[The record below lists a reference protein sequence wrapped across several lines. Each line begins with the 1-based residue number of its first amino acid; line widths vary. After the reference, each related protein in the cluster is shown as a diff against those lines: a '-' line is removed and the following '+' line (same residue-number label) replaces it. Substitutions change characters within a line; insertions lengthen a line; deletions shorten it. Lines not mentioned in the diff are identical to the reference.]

1 MLKQRYGVASER
13 TVQKALELLA
23 AEGLVA
29 SQGREPYKVISAE
42 PRQSLETR
50 VDILEEQFRKVRDR
64 LGIVE
69 AKLLGAE
76 EEARERTAGDDRA
89 QDEASRDPE
98 PETETVARR
107 Q

>member
-50 VDILEEQFRKVRDR
+50 VDILEEQFRNR

-69 AKLLGAE
+69 AKLLGAD
-76 EEARERTAGDDRA
+76 EEARERAAGDDRA